1 MEDSEVRG
9 VRVGAVLGDNDKK
22 EMKMT
27 LAEFRKLVQENIEAL
42 DEERRDDS
50 EPVEETER
58 RLAALVEANIQFS
71 FLATNISQPVKLQ
84 LTNPSSSFVLYNL
97 ARMKQMVRSFH
108 QLVTSGRY
116 PPLPP
121 AQHIDFSLLVE
132 PEEWELMFTFLLSY
146 QDVVFECSESLSVHK
161 LVTFLYSLAT
171 TFSRYY
177 NRVKILKDPLPHLVP
192 AVHARVFFVKEIS
205 SVVINALDLLNINYV
220 AKM

>member
-27 LAEFRKLVQENIEAL
+27 LAGFRKMVQENIEAL

-116 PPLPP
+116 PPLPS

-132 PEEWELMFTFLLSY
+132 PEE
-146 QDVVFECSESLSVHK
+146 
-161 LVTFLYSLAT
+161 
-171 TFSRYY
+171 
-177 NRVKILKDPLPHLVP
+177 
-192 AVHARVFFVKEIS
+192 
-205 SVVINALDLLNINYV
+205 
-220 AKM
+220 